1 MKLTKKKEKKIL
13 DILKYAGLT
22 LALITLLGLL
32 ISLIWVIPLTI
43 KEDRIERIIESSSL
57 FNENYKI
64 WNVKVY
70 DDKAIAYVCEDCRW
84 AWNNPTS
91 EYIFY
96 LEKENNEWIVKEKKF
111 IWSNE

>member
-1 MKLTKKKEKKIL
+1 MNKKKKVKIL

-32 ISLIWVIPLTI
+32 ISLIWVVPLTI
-43 KEDRIERIIESSSL
+43 KENRIQRTIKDSPL
-57 FNENYKI
+57 FNDDYKI

-91 EYIFY
+91 EYVFY
-96 LEKENNEWIVKEKKF
+96 LEKVNNKWIVKEKKAYMVK
-111 IWSNE
+111 